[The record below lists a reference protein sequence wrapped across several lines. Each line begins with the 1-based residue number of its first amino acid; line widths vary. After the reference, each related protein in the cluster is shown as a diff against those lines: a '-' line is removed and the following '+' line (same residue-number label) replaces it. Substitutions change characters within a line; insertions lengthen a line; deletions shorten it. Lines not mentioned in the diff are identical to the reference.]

1 MMKARI
7 FIITAFAALMI
18 GAVTASAEEV
28 PEVTE
33 PVFTEITEITE
44 TTTTTETTSAIT
56 LTEEVEKVPTAILG
70 DVNSDSEVNVRDCAY
85 IAKKLAEKKSY
96 ELTPET
102 ADYNRDNTVNIRDAA
117 SIANKLGMNLTQPKT
132 FTAPNKADY
141 NLKTIKGMKN
151 YINDMV
157 IYKAKMQYGIADIK
171 ADDTVKSNTW
181 YSPTILLTDVNYYST
196 ITSVDEYGFEGIM
209 PERYVTTVDDAVTD
223 LMQAFECISQRTNSD
238 GSDVDMS
245 KRRIRIKWIPIG
257 YSDNC
262 EIYVC
267 YGGEY

>member
-7 FIITAFAALMI
+7 FVITAFAALMI

-28 PEVTE
+28 SEVTQ
-33 PVFTEITEITE
+33 PVFTEITETTETTIITE
-44 TTTTTETTSAIT
+44 TTPTTT
-56 LTEEVEKVPTAILG
+56 LTEEIEDKSEVLLG
-70 DVNSDSEVNVRDCAY
+70 DVNSDNEVNVRDCAY
-85 IAKKLAEKKSY
+85 IARKLAEKKSN

-102 ADYNRDNTVNIRDAA
+102 ADFNRDNTVNIRDAA
-117 SIANKLGMNLTQPKT
+117 SIANKLGLNLTLPNT

-141 NLKTIKGMKN
+141 DLKSIKGIKN

-157 IYKAKMQYGIADIK
+157 IYKAKTQYSIADIK
-171 ADDTVKSNTW
+171 ADDTVRSNTW

-196 ITSVDEYGFEGIM
+196 VTSVDEYGFEGIM
-209 PERYVTTVDDAVTD
+209 PESYVTTVDDAVTD
-223 LMQAFECISQRTNSD
+223 LMQAFECISQRSYSNGAD
-238 GSDVDMS
+238 ADMS
-245 KRRIRIKWIPIG
+245 QRRIRIKWLPT
-257 YSDNC
+257 DNGGNF

>member
-7 FIITAFAALMI
+7 FVITAFAALTI

-33 PVFTEITEITE
+33 PVVTEITEIME
-44 TTTTTETTSAIT
+44 TTTTTETSVTT
-56 LTEEVEKVPTAILG
+56 LTEEIEDKPEVLLG
-70 DVNSDSEVNVRDCAY
+70 DVNSDNEVNVRDCAY

-117 SIANKLGMNLTQPKT
+117 SIANKLGLNLTPPKT
-132 FTAPNKADY
+132 FTAPNKTDY
-141 NLKTIKGMKN
+141 NLKTINGMKN

-157 IYKAKMQYGIADIK
+157 IYKAKTQYSIADIK

-181 YSPTILLTDVNYYST
+181 YSPTILLTNVNYYST
-196 ITSVDEYGFEGIM
+196 VTSVDEYGFEGIM
-209 PERYVTTVDDAVTD
+209 PESYVTTVDDAVTD
-223 LMQAFECISQRTNSD
+223 LMQAFECISRRTNSD

-245 KRRIRIKWIPIG
+245 KKRIRIKWIPIG
-257 YSDNC
+257 DSNNF